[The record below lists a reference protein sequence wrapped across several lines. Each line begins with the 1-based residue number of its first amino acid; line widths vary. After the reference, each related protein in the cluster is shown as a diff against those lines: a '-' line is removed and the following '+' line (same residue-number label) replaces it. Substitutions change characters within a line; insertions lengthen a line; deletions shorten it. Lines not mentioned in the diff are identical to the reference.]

1 MAFRTEPILTPK
13 FRARWTNLVKPDDK
27 GKFSIVMLFPKDAN
41 LKPLKDMVIA
51 CIKGEWGD
59 KFSPKVLTLPF
70 KDGNEKINAETGEV
84 FEEYVDTTWASAN
97 TKFQPTVLDA
107 TKGKKPIPTA
117 ELEAAVYDGCYCI
130 AQVAAYAWEHKDDKS
145 GKVIKRGVSFQ
156 LENLLKYADGDPI
169 GGGKKYDAADAFADI
184 AADADDP
191 ANYENGGDS
200 PNGDWDL

>member
-1 MAFRTEPILTPK
+1 MAIDPILTPK
-13 FRARWTNLVKPDDK
+13 FRARWVNLVEADEK
-27 GKFSIVMLFPKDAN
+27 GKFNITMLFSKDAD
-41 LKPLKDMVIA
+41 LKPLKTLIIAVI
-51 CIKGEWGD
+51 KDKWGD
-59 KFSPKVLTLPF
+59 KFKPSQLSLPF

-84 FEEYVDTTWASAN
+84 FAEYADTIWASAN

-130 AQVAAYAWEHKDDKS
+130 AQVTAYAWEHQDEKTK
-145 GKVIKRGVSFQ
+145 KVIKRGVSFQ
-156 LENLLKYADGDPI
+156 LENLLKYAEGEPI

-184 AADADDP
+184 AADSDDP

>member
-13 FRARWTNLVKPDDK
+13 FRARWTRLAEPDEK
-27 GKFSIVMLFPKDAN
+27 GKFSITMLFPKDAN

-59 KFSPKVLTLPF
+59 KFKPSQLSLPL
-70 KDGNEKINAETGEV
+70 KDGNEKINAETGDV
-84 FEEYVDTTWASAN
+84 YAEYVDTIWATAS
-97 TKFQPTVLDA
+97 TKYAVTVLDA

-117 ELEAAVYDGCYCI
+117 ELKSAVYDGCYCI
-130 AQVAAYAWEHKDDKS
+130 AQISAYSWEYKDDKT
-145 GKVIKRGVSFQ
+145 GKVIKRGVSLR
-156 LENLLKYADGDPI
+156 LENLLKYADGEPI

-191 ANYENGGDS
+191 GNYQTEEKGS
-200 PNGDWDL
+200 DWDL